1 MNIQTLTSKMSRT
14 PEFSTMSM
22 EQLESIGNAVLNGK
36 MIDAIGLYRN
46 YTGTGLAD
54 AKAAVDR
61 CFALAAETT
70 EEPVPNT
77 GCENTV
83 ATPDANP
90 TADIGN
96 PSPSPADN
104 ASNTQPRPAPETP
117 TPTNDPGT
125 AATGAPA
132 ANGVTVSKNTI
143 TSLLSI
149 IIVGV
154 ILFFS
159 FNSCDGF
166 LGGEEADG
174 KNIKV
179 IYVDENSV
187 GFYPVCPKC
196 GHVGDAYDVKLSPGE
211 DFETYFPC
219 ENRQCQHLYEVTVE
233 RDD

>member
-1 MNIQTLTSKMSRT
+1 MNIVLKVSLALAGISLVGLFAGIAYDIQDD
-14 PEFSTMSM
+14 FF
-22 EQLESIGNAVLNGK
+22 IFAVLGV
-36 MIDAIGLYRN
+36 MIVSLIGMIIGLVLKKLGI
-46 YTGTGLAD
+46 GTPQQAPS
-54 AKAAVDR
+54 AMQ
-61 CFALAAETT
+61 FEQTQAEPSST
-70 EEPVPNT
+70 EPISTAPV
-77 GCENTV
+77 
-83 ATPDANP
+83 TPAE
-90 TADIGN
+90 A
-96 PSPSPADN
+96 
-104 ASNTQPRPAPETP
+104 
-117 TPTNDPGT
+117 PTNDPGST
-125 AATGAPA
+125 ATGAPA